1 MCYDSSLSDNHRG
14 HCAIAPPRE
23 APSLRLRQ
31 SDSRVCASLCDSVPV
46 CSVSALPESVATTRR
61 PSDRRVGGDPES
73 PSPDPESPS
82 PDPESPSPDPE
93 SPSPGPRVRRRDPAG
108 WPGFHVSD
116 SSKRGHLQPSPT
128 GLQRCTGGCSGAQ
141 VAASGSVALRQLRV
155 RYSLRGLRCGDGSAG
170 HGSGG
175 TTAALRRQWPRE
187 RDGPAPTRADVNGAA
202 SADGSGGRAG
212 PAGSP
217 PSRWR
222 DGLVV
227 ASQASLGWSRW
238 TPAPPPRRPPPRC
251 ARALR
256 GVSGSAG
263 GCGRRGRGCGFAR
276 SRWAGGAGPRGAGGS
291 RSPVDEPH
299 SNSAGVARRWR
310 GGGTRA
316 RAVARSVL
324 KRRFVA
330 QRLGPW
336 GSGHSH
342 PAQRR
347 ALARSTPPPN
357 GPNRP
362 NAATAATMTRRH
374 HAKTT
379 SCWRLSGEPAL
390 AATGRSDVR
399 TNPLRFNCAIGD
411 YTVSPHRLDESG
423 RFTRATPCRPALN
436 DESTWRC
443 SGSALSA
450 AAPAFLA
457 RTPLFQRRHHAAH
470 APRRPRAPA
479 PPQFGPQASR
489 RWVSPPRPPIM
500 GTMGVDGTDDG
511 RREAGHRRRRG
522 VFCGRSFAYS
532 AAPPVPR
539 VGPPGAGPCRPAP
552 GP

>member
-1 MCYDSSLSDNHRG
+1 MTLCYDSSLSDNHRG

-46 CSVSALPESVATTRR
+46 CSDSALPESVAT
-61 PSDRRVGGDPES
+61 SDRRVGGDPES
-73 PSPDPESPS
+73 PTPDPESPT
-82 PDPESPSPDPE
+82 
-93 SPSPGPRVRRRDPAG
+93 PGPRVRRRDPAG

-155 RYSLRGLRCGDGSAG
+155 RYSLRGLRCGDASAG

-202 SADGSGGRAG
+202 SADGSGGRPG

-217 PSRWR
+217 PSRRR
-222 DGLVV
+222 DGLVA

-299 SNSAGVARRWR
+299 SGAR
-310 GGGTRA
+310 
-316 RAVARSVL
+316 L
-324 KRRFVA
+324 
-330 QRLGPW
+330 
-336 GSGHSH
+336 
-342 PAQRR
+342 
-347 ALARSTPPPN
+347 
-357 GPNRP
+357 
-362 NAATAATMTRRH
+362 
-374 HAKTT
+374 
-379 SCWRLSGEPAL
+379 
-390 AATGRSDVR
+390 
-399 TNPLRFNCAIGD
+399 
-411 YTVSPHRLDESG
+411 
-423 RFTRATPCRPALN
+423 
-436 DESTWRC
+436 
-443 SGSALSA
+443 
-450 AAPAFLA
+450 
-457 RTPLFQRRHHAAH
+457 
-470 APRRPRAPA
+470 RAPA
-479 PPQFGPQASR
+479 WR
-489 RWVSPPRPPIM
+489 
-500 GTMGVDGTDDG
+500 DGG
-511 RREAGHRRRRG
+511 
-522 VFCGRSFAYS
+522 
-532 AAPPVPR
+532 
-539 VGPPGAGPCRPAP
+539 GAGAGTPRRLA
-552 GP
+552 